1 LLLKITDALLV
12 KLFIKNYILIDELTL
27 VFNKNLNIITGETG
41 AGKSILLGALG
52 LILGN
57 RAESNTLNNPE
68 LKGII
73 EGVFDIQNKDVK
85 SFFIE
90 HELDYL
96 PNTIIRREITPS
108 GVSRSFI
115 NDTPV
120 TLQVLKQ
127 LSEQLVDLHSQ
138 HETTQLF
145 TNQFQLKLV
154 DAYAKQLEAITQYQT
169 NYQQWQGVKKDL
181 ENCIIKQREA
191 LRDKDYIMFQY
202 QELHDAKLLDANE
215 QTETENA
222 LKLATNQ
229 ETIQLKLNTAIHR
242 LNEPNALLDTLSEL
256 ENTIKSLVNLLP
268 NFEQYRQRCDA
279 AYIDMKELCNELQYE
294 ANNTQSNEEDLAQ
307 LQERS
312 ATLYRLQKKHK
323 TADIAGLQQLRDTLE
338 LQLQQAEQFDD
349 EIATL
354 EKKEKEIVKMLQLAA
369 NEISK
374 KREAA
379 IEPMQKYIH
388 QNLNELMMANAI
400 CKIELT
406 PTELNPNGCNAIQFM
421 FSANKGQEMSELKK
435 VASGGELAR
444 LMLTLKSMVAEQ
456 LDLPTMIF
464 DEIDTG
470 ISGEVAM
477 RVGIAMEQ
485 LAAKKQIITITHLP
499 QIAARKGTHF
509 FVYKNDNNLKT
520 QTFIKQLTEQE
531 RINEIAK
538 MMSGDALTD
547 KSILAATE
555 LLNV

>member
-1 LLLKITDALLV
+1 
-12 KLFIKNYILIDELTL
+12 
-27 VFNKNLNIITGETG
+27 
-41 AGKSILLGALG
+41 
-52 LILGN
+52 
-57 RAESNTLNNPE
+57 
-68 LKGII
+68 
-73 EGVFDIQNKDVK
+73 
-85 SFFIE
+85 
-90 HELDYL
+90 
-96 PNTIIRREITPS
+96 
-108 GVSRSFI
+108 
-115 NDTPV
+115 
-120 TLQVLKQ
+120 
-127 LSEQLVDLHSQ
+127 
-138 HETTQLF
+138 
-145 TNQFQLKLV
+145 
-154 DAYAKQLEAITQYQT
+154 
-169 NYQQWQGVKKDL
+169 
-181 ENCIIKQREA
+181 
-191 LRDKDYIMFQY
+191 
-202 QELHDAKLLDANE
+202 
-215 QTETENA
+215 
-222 LKLATNQ
+222 
-229 ETIQLKLNTAIHR
+229 
-242 LNEPNALLDTLSEL
+242 
-256 ENTIKSLVNLLP
+256 
-268 NFEQYRQRCDA
+268 
-279 AYIDMKELCNELQYE
+279 MKELCNELQYE

-323 TADIAGLQQLRDTLE
+323 TTDIAGLQQLRDTLE
-338 LQLQQAEQFDD
+338 LQLQQAEQYDD